1 MLGQY
6 PAMIEGA
13 SPQHPGEVFHHHVD
27 EHSAV
32 GKVDEAGLH
41 LFTGSKSLTMPF
53 RQQARP
59 SFCLWSS
66 LPWRLPAYG
75 GRQRCWPANWGG
87 GSGEFFWTSFPTC
100 AQTCERLLKCGCKP
114 KCQFQSGSITDGIS
128 CPSKCMFQCVDQR
141 NRIVQSEILK
151 VVFRESKRPVL
162 GQTPG
167 MLIWVRII
175 RSLPFSDGAYI
186 LLCLE

>member
-1 MLGQY
+1 MRQDCTCLLEAKVL
-6 PAMIEGA
+6 PCRSTNKHVPRSACEAVCLEGYL
-13 SPQHPGEVFHHHVD
+13 PMGD
-27 EHSAV
+27 GNGV
-32 GKVDEAGLH
+32 G
-41 LFTGSKSLTMPF
+41 
-53 RQQARP
+53 
-59 SFCLWSS
+59 
-66 LPWRLPAYG
+66 LPT
-75 GRQRCWPANWGG
+75 GG
-87 GSGEFFWTSFPTC
+87 GERSGEFFWTSFPTC

-162 GQTPG
+162 GETPG